1 MNEKYNQD
9 LMANMLKQAED
20 IQGMIENLERMLG
33 LMQQLNGITHDL
45 VGKTKEMAAT
55 TYELRDHIADFDDFF
70 RPIRNYFYWE
80 PHCYDIPICW
90 ALRSVFDTVDGIA
103 VIGDQL
109 GGLVENMDKL
119 DALMPQLLESL
130 PPMLETMKRMKTMM
144 LTMYAT
150 QKGMQDQQSAMQEN
164 ATAMGEAF
172 DASMNDDSFY
182 LPPEIFDNAEFK
194 RGMKSF
200 ITGRQVGPLHYLP

>member
-1 MNEKYNQD
+1 
-9 LMANMLKQAED
+9 
-20 IQGMIENLERMLG
+20 
-33 LMQQLNGITHDL
+33 
-45 VGKTKEMAAT
+45 MAAT

-150 QKGMQDQQSAMQEN
+150 QGHAGPAVRHAGERDRDGGSVRRVDERRLVLSASGN
-164 ATAMGEAF
+164 
-172 DASMNDDSFY
+172 
-182 LPPEIFDNAEFK
+182 I
-194 RGMKSF
+194 R
-200 ITGRQVGPLHYLP
+200 